1 MMFRALLPQAAHLAQ
16 TTLAEAGP
24 APVDVGQ
31 AAWRLLLILLVL
43 VAVLVVVARYGRQ
56 WLARLSRTPPGELQV
71 RAVCPLEPRR
81 ALYLVRLR
89 GRDYL
94 IASSEAGLSLLRE
107 LEADDEGRD
116 TPDDGSDA
124 GVQAPPEG
132 VP

>member
-1 MMFRALLPQAAHLAQ
+1 MMFRALLPQAAHLAR
-16 TTLAEAGP
+16 TTLAEAVP

-43 VAVLVVVARYGRQ
+43 VAVLVVVARYGRP

-107 LEADDEGRD
+107 LEAGEDSGV
-116 TPDDGSDA
+116 PDNAARGNPA
-124 GVQAPPEG
+124 APEG
-132 VP
+132 DA